1 MIQLKN
7 LELPSSLVTFTDMKV
22 NVEYALRARILSMSN
37 YSGYPL
43 ASNVTGRLQRL
54 FDFSSMESILK
65 SCITNRNMV
74 KFAGDVLALVPIMRT
89 DKYQMSRADVGAFI
103 TNHAA
108 AHGMSQLSTEDIDFI
123 SYLMTSSESMV
134 SNWVLEHTDSPDA
147 NLHLLFAKLYGE
159 LLTSLGTDRVE
170 TIHCYDADSDKITT
184 LQETPRGSM
193 LAAEMT
199 KRKVKTKIKGTEVSQ
214 EETNELQYMITV
226 EVLASMRMLDHLHS
240 LFMSIEPWH
249 IFISPRTTAD
259 TNTNQTRSK
268 SLQLMAGYLH
278 SVMLYP
284 YHLKAEMFLGL
295 YDKVQKWLI
304 PLPEMPVHLK
314 EQYDLTIRNTDTL
327 GAMVDAHSV
336 LGINDFERSDV
347 INSNINN
354 FFREQIGLLGLT
366 NIDNLALAEAAKV
379 VNFNLND
386 LKTLGEPQ
394 YQSTLLAQ
402 PVKQLTIVPS
412 VAQALMVADVME
424 NFVMNCSSSIAG
436 LSSRFHTPEVLDKLK
451 TLAFRVEVTYL
462 PKISPTLNPQQ
473 SSPNNMIKGK
483 LMYSSHLPANTRSYD
498 LHIQREL
505 INSIFTPNSSMNNFN
520 TKYIINDEVR
530 ESLQKLI
537 PKFGHTL
544 MPESLHSGS
553 HSYSRT
559 AILASVETRK
569 SLIEQ
574 LTDISYPLFTRAV
587 VSNLFL
593 MDLATVF
600 SSFALIYTIPGQVG
614 VGDIYK
620 IKTNGAGMD
629 GQSFQQIHGYGSPY
643 GTDYKGLADI
653 QGTIAASDYLPIAPG
668 VAMVLLSKI
677 PSVTMNLKIE
687 ADFINQHPYPYFS
700 ANGET
705 IEVGDLVMAKPMT
718 NFALMPAPLN
728 AYSPAKF
735 FLDRNY
741 VFQNQQVYIEVNL
754 NQIATPSS
762 SSDGFNAPFQ
772 VRSWGYEKYS
782 YFAQYITPGTYGPV
796 GVATSVHDET
806 TSAGSE
812 AKRISDMVKQAEEKM
827 AAMDVNK
834 PTDIIANASPNLVKE
849 SDVKVE
855 ITAGEPTIVKPV
867 AKHVEVK
874 KEDEPIIESEIKKE
888 EKKKDEDTEDDVTD
902 TN

>member
-1 MIQLKN
+1 MIQVKN
-7 LELPSSLVTFTDMKV
+7 LELPPSLVTFTDMQV
-22 NVEYALRARILSMSN
+22 NVEYALRARILSMTN

-54 FDFSSMESILK
+54 FDFSSVESTFK
-65 SCITNRNMV
+65 SCVTNRNMV

-103 TNHAA
+103 VNHAA
-108 AHGMSQLSTEDIDFI
+108 AHGMSQLSTEDVDFI

-147 NLHLLFAKLYGE
+147 NLHLLFAKLYNE

-170 TIHCYDADSDKITT
+170 TIHCYDADLDKIST
-184 LQETPRGSM
+184 LQDTPRGSM
-193 LAAEMT
+193 LSSEMS
-199 KRKVKTKIKGTEVSQ
+199 KRKSKPKTKGADVSQ

-226 EVLASMRMLDHLHS
+226 EVLASMRMLDHLHA

-249 IFISPRTTAD
+249 IFISPRTSAD
-259 TNTNQTRSK
+259 ANTNPTRSK

-278 SVMLYP
+278 SVLLYP

-304 PLPEMPVHLK
+304 PLPEMPNHLK

-336 LGINDFERSDV
+336 LVVNDFERSDV

-366 NIDNLALAEAAKV
+366 KIDNLALAEAAKV

-451 TLAFRVEVTYL
+451 SLAFRVEVTYL

-473 SSPNNMIKGK
+473 SSPNSMIKGK

-498 LHIQREL
+498 LHIQRTL
-505 INSIFTPNSSMNNFN
+505 INSIFTPNSSMADFN
-520 TKYIINDEVR
+520 TKYIVNDEVR

-537 PKFGHTL
+537 PKFNNTL

-553 HSYSRT
+553 HSYSRA

-569 SLIEQ
+569 SLMEA
-574 LTDISYPLFTRAV
+574 LTSISYPLFTRAV

-620 IKTNGAGMD
+620 IKANSAGMD
-629 GQSFQQIHGYGSPY
+629 GQSFQQVHGYGSPY

-653 QGTIAASDYLPIAPG
+653 QGSISAADYLPIAPG
-668 VAMVLLSKI
+668 VAMVLLTKI

-705 IEVGDLVMAKPMT
+705 VEAGDLVMAKPMT

-728 AYSPAKF
+728 KYSPAKF

-754 NQIATPSS
+754 NQIATPSA
-762 SSDGFNAPFQ
+762 SSDGFSAPFN
-772 VRSWGYEKYS
+772 VRGWSFEKYS
-782 YFAQYITPGTYGPV
+782 YFAQYITPGSYGPA
-796 GVATSVHDET
+796 GVATSVHDEGT
-806 TSAGSE
+806 AQGAE
-812 AKRISDMVKQAEEKM
+812 GKRISDMVKQAEEKM
-827 AAMDVNK
+827 AAMDINR
-834 PTDIIANASPNLVKE
+834 PHDIIANSSDNILKQ
-849 SDVKVE
+849 SDVKIEADREKPAPVGDPNPKKQEEPKEE
-855 ITAGEPTIVKPV
+855 IKPV
-867 AKHVEVK
+867 E
-874 KEDEPIIESEIKKE
+874 EE
-888 EKKKDEDTEDDVTD
+888 EKKKKKEDDDTD
-902 TN
+902 DDLAS